1 MIKFKIRSGDEVVV
15 VCGRDK
21 GKSGK
26 VMKVFPQTHRVIL
39 GGINVVVKHSKP
51 TQNSEGGIIKKE
63 KSIHISN
70 LAILDPKENKP
81 SKVGF
86 KFLKDGEKVRF
97 AKLSGEVIKVNG

>member
-1 MIKFKIRSGDEVVV
+1 MVKLKIRSGDEVVV

-21 GKSGK
+21 GKRGK
-26 VMKVFPQTHRVIL
+26 VIKVFPQTHRAIVS
-39 GGINVVVKHSKP
+39 GVNVVMKHTKP

-70 LAILDPKENKP
+70 LAISDPKDTKP

-86 KFLKDGEKVRF
+86 KFLKDGQKVRF
-97 AKLSGEVIKVNG
+97 AKLSGEVIKVGG